1 MKKPFLTSPPASH
14 PCVAVTLQAEV
25 KHAFTSITNPSES
38 SKNIQWWKSEHKSYN
53 SEPWGDISMTM
64 TKIIR
69 RDRSLF
75 RNVNL
80 THLSFSLSNHIP
92 YITKQLNL
100 HIGGSPGSIYDD
112 SGETITHV
120 CQPVYCNN
128 QWSNTYKV
136 SLLSHISFHES

>member
-1 MKKPFLTSPPASH
+1 
-14 PCVAVTLQAEV
+14 
-25 KHAFTSITNPSES
+25 
-38 SKNIQWWKSEHKSYN
+38 
-53 SEPWGDISMTM
+53 MTM

-128 QWSNTYKV
+128 Q
-136 SLLSHISFHES
+136 